1 MANEKKVINN
11 RIMFGCSMPPS
22 IFNEL
27 TAAAERLDMSRSQ
40 LISLICKAWL
50 ISQRGVENNEI
61 GK

>member
-1 MANEKKVINN
+1 MANSKKTINN

-27 TAAAERLDMSRSQ
+27 TRAAEKLEMSRSQ

-50 ISQRGVENNEI
+50 ISQRGEENET
-61 GK
+61 GE